1 MVLTAAHQR
10 LVFKGEKAMTEKN
23 ISTISEPMQ
32 YSYMIDDPIKRA
44 KRWIEETEEWQKALS
59 AEETAHAETKALLAE
74 EREKFKMLIE
84 TVYEFVR
91 NNARMNGKKV
101 ASDLGT
107 DGAESKEFEDYW
119 MTAREWCLE
128 HQLPVNVNEPKWIV
142 SDRLTD
148 ICITFP
154 EKEQWR
160 LDSVGTRWF
169 PKWACDILDR
179 MYEKDDT
186 FLSEYRTE

>member
-1 MVLTAAHQR
+1 MI
-10 LVFKGEKAMTEKN
+10 GKN
-23 ISTISEPMQ
+23 ISTTSEPMQ

-44 KRWIEETEEWQKALS
+44 KRWIEEMEEWQKALS
-59 AEETAHAETKALLAE
+59 SEETAHAETKALLAE
-74 EREKFKMLIE
+74 ERKYYDMLSDA
-84 TVYEFVR
+84 VDKFVR
-91 NNARMNGKKV
+91 NNARMNDKKD
-101 ASDLGT
+101 ATDLGT

-128 HQLPVNVNEPKWIV
+128 HQLPVYVKELKWIV

-154 EKEQWR
+154 EKEQWS

-179 MYEKDDT
+179 MYDNDDT
-186 FLSEYRTE
+186 FLAEYRPE